1 MFKNEDLLKECSDT
15 ELKMLAL
22 IFSLVEAL
30 RSKGLLTESDI
41 AKLSMIG
48 AKLGQDLL
56 DEKKKDWE
64 K

>member
-1 MFKNEDLLKECSDT
+1 MFRNEDLIKICSDS

-22 IFSLVEAL
+22 IFSSVESL
-30 RSKGLLTESDI
+30 RAKGLLTMKEIDM
-41 AKLSMIG
+41 LSMVG

-56 DEKKKDWE
+56 HEKKKDWE

>member
-1 MFKNEDLLKECSDT
+1 MLRKDLFKECSDS
-15 ELKMLAL
+15 ELEMLAL
-22 IFSLVEAL
+22 IFSLVETL
-30 RSKGLLTESDI
+30 RSKGLLTEKDI

-56 DEKKKDWE
+56 IEKKKDWE